1 MAKISTTLTWCPD
14 GVSANVDTNFDGKPS
29 DILLMLSQMV
39 IVYSQELKTDP
50 EKLLLAMR
58 LGIEQLKKTKST
70 YTTVDLSQFP
80 EGGG

>member
-1 MAKISTTLTWCPD
+1 MNDMAKISTTLTWGPD

-58 LGIEQLKKTKST
+58 LGIEELEKKTQT
-70 YTTVDLSQFP
+70 HTTVDIFP
-80 EGGG
+80 IP